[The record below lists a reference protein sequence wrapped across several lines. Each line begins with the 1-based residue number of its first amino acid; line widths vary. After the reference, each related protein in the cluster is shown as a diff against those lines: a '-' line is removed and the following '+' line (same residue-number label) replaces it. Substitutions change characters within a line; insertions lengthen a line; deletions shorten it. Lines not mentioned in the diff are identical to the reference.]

1 METIMLSYGQVT
13 FSDMLFIKGLIAN
26 LLTKGQTVLDYLT
39 LPQ

>member
-1 METIMLSYGQVT
+1 MDKWLLD
-13 FSDMLFIKGLIAN
+13 DMLFIKGLIAN